1 MPNAAR
7 PLSEDDSR
15 RDDVRSASAIRR
27 PAPSATKSPP
37 SPPRPMRK
45 ASADD
50 EPQAR
55 RWVTPTS
62 VFLLVS
68 ALIVYVG
75 AHLPTERYITPHAGL
90 GYALGIVGGS
100 LMLLLLLYSA
110 RKRAPWLGFLGSV
123 TGWFEAHMV
132 LGVVGP
138 ILILFHANF
147 RLGATNSNVA
157 LFCMLVVAGSGLVGR
172 YIYSRIH
179 YGLYGRKTNLSELQ
193 SSAERLRSLSHTVS
207 FLPELVGRLEAAEV
221 HLLASGPRLP
231 VLGIVKP
238 LVVAVNAFAARW
250 QLRSYVRRALRAAA
264 RSSPTLAAHRKRL
277 RRAATSYIDTR
288 LVATRRVAEYE
299 AYERL
304 FAVWHLLHVPMFF
317 MLLVAAVVHVI
328 AMNVY

>member
-7 PLSEDDSR
+7 PLSDDDSR
-15 RDDVRSASAIRR
+15 GDNVRSHSAMRR
-27 PAPSATKSPP
+27 PAPSSAKPPTNSPA

-45 ASADD
+45 ASDDD

-62 VFLLVS
+62 IFLLVS
-68 ALIVYVG
+68 ALIVYIG
-75 AHLPTERYITPHAGL
+75 SHLPTERYITPRSGL

-157 LFCMLVVAGSGLVGR
+157 LICMLIVSGSGLVGR

-250 QLRSYVRRALRAAA
+250 RLRQAMCVARCAPPRAARRRSQPIASGCVARQLPISTRAWWRRAGSRSTK
-264 RSSPTLAAHRKRL
+264 RTSGSSPSGTCCTCRCSSCCSSPRSC
-277 RRAATSYIDTR
+277 T
-288 LVATRRVAEYE
+288 
-299 AYERL
+299 
-304 FAVWHLLHVPMFF
+304 
-317 MLLVAAVVHVI
+317 
-328 AMNVY
+328 

>member
-1 MPNAAR
+1 MRNAN
-7 PLSEDDSR
+7 
-15 RDDVRSASAIRR
+15 
-27 PAPSATKSPP
+27 
-37 SPPRPMRK
+37 
-45 ASADD
+45 ADD
-50 EPQAR
+50 EPLAR

-62 VFLLVS
+62 VFLMVS
-68 ALIVYVG
+68 ALIVYIG
-75 AHLPTERYITPHAGL
+75 SHLPTERYITPRSGL
-90 GYALGIVGGS
+90 GYTLGIVGGS

-157 LFCMLVVAGSGLVGR
+157 LICMLIVSGSGLVGR

-179 YGLYGRKTNLSELQ
+179 YGLYGRKTSLSELQ

-238 LVVAVNAFAARW
+238 LVVAVNAFAERW
-250 QLRSYVRRALRAAA
+250 RLRHYVRRALRAAA
-264 RSSPTLAAHRKRL
+264 RSSPTLAVHRKRL
-277 RRAATSYIDTR
+277 RRAATAYIDTR